1 MRGWWCPRCVATSSE
16 NSRASTLGR
25 VGPRRWPFI
34 GSCSGRW
41 RWRRSKCQSDPN
53 AATAGP
59 VHHSGHP
66 SAVGAAPGTPLQPP
80 APTPGGPPVTLL
92 ELVGAAPGE
101 AVEAKLREAV
111 GAAPLEPV
119 AAKPPEAIGTVPLG
133 PVTPSAPGTSLQAPA
148 PTPGGPPTV
157 EGRHSTNRTV
167 ALLATETGMASKLH
181 RENLQGHR
189 MQPFE
194 EGLS

>member
-1 MRGWWCPRCVATSSE
+1 
-16 NSRASTLGR
+16 
-25 VGPRRWPFI
+25 
-34 GSCSGRW
+34 
-41 RWRRSKCQSDPN
+41 
-53 AATAGP
+53 
-59 VHHSGHP
+59 
-66 SAVGAAPGTPLQPP
+66 
-80 APTPGGPPVTLL
+80 VTLL

-189 MQPFE
+189 MQPFV